1 MANMKKCNE
10 RQRKR
15 KVQRGERMEGSL
27 GRAGE
32 AWARAESAG
41 GGRQRRAKAR
51 GGRGHGAWGSAEK
64 RPGSRQGAR
73 WRAHSRLPAAQRPG
87 SVTRG
92 RSPAQGPPH
101 SPGLQASSSAGD
113 SPAAP
118 LLPESKP
125 PSQPLSQLLT
135 PPLATLACCDH
146 SLTVYLPGMIGAT
159 LQAEPPAE
167 PRAWQ
172 GADAHYGLN

>member
-1 MANMKKCNE
+1 MK
-10 RQRKR
+10 
-15 KVQRGERMEGSL
+15 GS
-27 GRAGE
+27 E
-32 AWARAESAG
+32 NARFREESAW
-41 GGRQRRAKAR
+41 KAAWGEPGKHGPELSLQGAAGR
-51 GGRGHGAWGSAEK
+51 GGRRPEEGEGTALGAQQRRGPGAGRAPGGGHTAACPLLSG
-64 RPGSRQGAR
+64 
-73 WRAHSRLPAAQRPG
+73 RALSPAAAAPPR
-87 SVTRG
+87 
-92 RSPAQGPPH
+92 APH